1 MARTTEDR
9 LADVLWELGKESAT
23 ANEGIARI
31 QEALSEIK
39 ALLTQRLDQ
48 HEAKIARILE
58 ERQGNGATAE

>member
-9 LADVLWELGKESAT
+9 LADVLWELGKETCA
-23 ANEGIARI
+23 ANEGMARI
-31 QEALSEIK
+31 EDALSEIK

-48 HEAKIARILE
+48 HEAKIARILD

>member
-9 LADVLWELGKESAT
+9 LADVLWELGKETNA
-23 ANEGIARI
+23 ANEGIERI
-31 QEALSEIK
+31 EESLRRIE

-48 HEAKIARILE
+48 HEAKIAHILE